1 MMCQK
6 QEQKTVQYL
15 LRNVMA
21 VLICVRAAS
30 TNHSVNNIIQC
41 VKQGLLL

>member
-21 VLICVRAAS
+21 VSICVGAAF
-30 TNHSVNNIIQC
+30 TNRVVNNVIQC